1 MNADAVFYYLLKV
14 YPYFLIEI
22 VIGEALFA
30 FRCRH
35 KPFFFLRLV
44 TGLILLCAV
53 TFLVVCVQF
62 CLPEKW
68 YVNMCVYLVLFAFT
82 LVVMKVCLNEQF
94 KILLLCGVAA
104 YSVQNLTYRLYSLLE
119 ITGVIWRLCEAV
131 NNYEVVGP
139 IVTAVLFA
147 AVCVAVYFL
156 FVRRMN
162 ARGLESLY
170 RRNILLFSAITL
182 LVTVILCSVTNIW
195 WWQHYYLSIINY
207 CFAILCNLFILVIL
221 SGMTERG
228 GLRMDLY
235 TVRRLWEQDKSHY
248 ELSKENIE
256 LINIKIHDL
265 KHRFRE
271 MRLAEGNITEDEYKQ
286 FENAI
291 AIYDSK
297 VSTGCA
303 PLDVLLTERS
313 LMCSRAGIRLSC
325 MVDGSALSFMSE
337 YDLYSLFGNILSNA
351 VEAVQKVK
359 EQENR
364 VISLT
369 VSVCFGAVMINCANY
384 YEGQI
389 NLVGGL
395 PETVK
400 EDKHQ
405 HGFGMKSMRLLIK
418 KYGGE
423 LNFDFADGVFNLTAM
438 LPLPKAGDGKGAAR
452 TLLKDN

>member
-195 WWQHYYLSIINY
+195 WWQHYYFKYNKLL
-207 CFAILCNLFILVIL
+207 LC
-221 SGMTERG
+221 
-228 GLRMDLY
+228 Y
-235 TVRRLWEQDKSHY
+235 TL
-248 ELSKENIE
+248 
-256 LINIKIHDL
+256 
-265 KHRFRE
+265 
-271 MRLAEGNITEDEYKQ
+271 Q
-286 FENAI
+286 FVYTCN
-291 AIYDSK
+291 S
-297 VSTGCA
+297 
-303 PLDVLLTERS
+303 
-313 LMCSRAGIRLSC
+313 
-325 MVDGSALSFMSE
+325 
-337 YDLYSLFGNILSNA
+337 FGNDRARRTAYGFVYRKA
-351 VEAVQKVK
+351 V
-359 EQENR
+359 
-364 VISLT
+364 
-369 VSVCFGAVMINCANY
+369 
-384 YEGQI
+384 
-389 NLVGGL
+389 VGTG
-395 PETVK
+395 
-400 EDKHQ
+400 
-405 HGFGMKSMRLLIK
+405 
-418 KYGGE
+418 
-423 LNFDFADGVFNLTAM
+423 
-438 LPLPKAGDGKGAAR
+438 
-452 TLLKDN
+452 

>member
-1 MNADAVFYYLLKV
+1 MNAEAFLHYLINV

-22 VIGEALFA
+22 LVGEALFV

-35 KPFFFLRLV
+35 KPFFVLRLA
-44 TGLILLCAV
+44 TGLVLLCAITV
-53 TFLVVCVQF
+53 LAVCVQF
-62 CLPEKW
+62 SLPEKW
-68 YVNMCVYLVLFAFT
+68 FINMLVYLVLFAFT
-82 LVVMKVCLNEQF
+82 LVIMKVCFNEPF

-104 YSVQNLTYRLYSLLE
+104 YAVQNLTYRIFTLFE

-131 NNYEVVGP
+131 NNYTVVVP
-139 IVTAVLFA
+139 LFTAVLFA
-147 AVCVAVYFL
+147 AVCIVVYFL

-162 ARGLESLY
+162 AKGLETVYS
-170 RRNILLFSAITL
+170 RNVLVFSVVTL
-182 LVTVILCSVTNIW
+182 LVTVILCSLTNIW
-195 WWQHYYLSIINY
+195 WWQHYYLAIVNY

-235 TVRRLWEQDKSHY
+235 NVRRLWEQDKSHY

-256 LINIKIHDL
+256 LINIKMHDL

-271 MRLAEGNITEDEYKQ
+271 MRLSEGNISEEEYKQ

-291 AIYDSK
+291 AVYDSK

-303 PLDVLLTERS
+303 PLDVLLTEKS
-313 LMCSRAGIRLSC
+313 LMCNSAGIKLSC
-325 MVDGSALSFMSE
+325 MVDGSSLSFLSE

-359 EQENR
+359 EEQNR

-369 VSVCFGAVMINCANY
+369 VSVCFGAVMINCTNY
-384 YEGQI
+384 YEGEI
-389 NLVGGL
+389 KLAGGL
-395 PETVK
+395 PQTCKPDK
-400 EDKHQ
+400 EQ
-405 HGFGMKSMRLLIK
+405 HGYGMKSMRLLVK

-423 LNFDFADGVFNLTAM
+423 LSFDFGGGMFNLTVM
-438 LPLPKAGDGKGAAR
+438 LPLPAKPCQTTSAR
-452 TLLKDN
+452 TLLKDK